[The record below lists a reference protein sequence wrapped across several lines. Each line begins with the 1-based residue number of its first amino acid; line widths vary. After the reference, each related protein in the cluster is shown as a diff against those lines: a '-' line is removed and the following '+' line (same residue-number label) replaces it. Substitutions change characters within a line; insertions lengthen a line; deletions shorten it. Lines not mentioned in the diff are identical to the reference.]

1 MEARISDLMA
11 AAERGDGSA
20 AEALFTA
27 LYAELHRLAR
37 RELSRQGAPAS
48 LGATTLLHEAYL
60 DMAGRSGPSFPD
72 RARFMGYA
80 ARVMR
85 GLIIDHARRRHALKR
100 GGQFELTALDTDV
113 EGSPVDDR
121 ELAAIGSALDELAQ
135 AEPSLAGVVDLKF
148 FCGLS
153 FEEIA
158 AIQGV
163 STRTV
168 RRSWEKA
175 RAFLYQSLRADLS

>member
-1 MEARISDLMA
+1 M
-11 AAERGDGSA
+11 
-20 AEALFTA
+20 
-27 LYAELHRLAR
+27 
-37 RELSRQGAPAS
+37 
-48 LGATTLLHEAYL
+48 
-60 DMAGRSGPSFPD
+60 
-72 RARFMGYA
+72 
-80 ARVMR
+80 
-85 GLIIDHARRRHALKR
+85 
-100 GGQFELTALDTDV
+100 
-113 EGSPVDDR
+113 DDR